1 MTIFRQYLRTLTEQ
15 RRLTNERM
23 IPMFKHRLSNREIL
37 YIVTLI
43 LIALLSITLLS
54 GVLTSPQF
62 HAKTLRVLDEQKNE
76 ALALSVS
83 VTAASTALSALPDD
97 MASSISAEL
106 ADLALPLFLIVSVI
120 YLEIFLLT
128 TFGWITA
135 TFLLPA
141 VCLLLVGFVLLR
153 RDFLLIWVKKLFIL
167 SLALVLLIPTSA
179 TITHH
184 IEETFSETIDQ
195 KLHAAAHITDA
206 AEADDEKTDGNAIRS
221 FFSGLADNVSA
232 IIDTARN
239 MLSSMIDAVAV
250 MLITSLI
257 IPIITLLL
265 FMKAVSLALNV
276 DIPTSTLVK
285 LVPPTTRR
293 RLSDLQV
300 RFNAEA
306 VPASSET
313 ETKCLKDND
322 D

>member
-1 MTIFRQYLRTLTEQ
+1 MQPSPSLRFYHIHAILYMTIFRQYLRTLTEQ

-23 IPMFKHRLSNREIL
+23 IPMFNHRLSNREIL

-43 LIALLSITLLS
+43 LIALLSITLLR

-141 VCLLLVGFVLLR
+141 VCLLLIGFVLLR

-206 AEADDEKTDGNAIRS
+206 AEADEEKTDGNAIRS
-221 FFSGLADNVSA
+221 FF
-232 IIDTARN
+232 I
-239 MLSSMIDAVAV
+239 
-250 MLITSLI
+250 
-257 IPIITLLL
+257 
-265 FMKAVSLALNV
+265 
-276 DIPTSTLVK
+276 
-285 LVPPTTRR
+285 
-293 RLSDLQV
+293 RLHI
-300 RFNAEA
+300 
-306 VPASSET
+306 
-313 ETKCLKDND
+313 
-322 D
+322 